1 MLIEMQNI
9 LKDKKILIGGG
20 IAFLIIILAGGY
32 FVLFNNKS
40 ADNPQPDE
48 EQEVILTMSA
58 EEIGLTL
65 EMGEDGK
72 EVIMNVENVEGITMI
87 DYELSYTSE
96 GDIPRGAIG
105 SVEVTGEPIEKKITL
120 GTCSDVCHYDEG
132 VSDIKI
138 ILKVTKADGKVY
150 QVEKSLEE

>member
-1 MLIEMQNI
+1 MNKFLQ
-9 LKDKKILIGGG
+9 DKKVLVGGG
-20 IAFLIIILAGGY
+20 LILLLIVVVGGY
-32 FVLFNNKS
+32 FVFFNKS
-40 ADNPQPDE
+40 ATGPSEQE
-48 EQEVILTMSA
+48 EQEVILTLSA

-72 EVIMNVENVEGITMI
+72 EVIMKVENVEDVTMI